1 MSIYPNDRECIALL
15 KEAGCKSR
23 VMIHCCTVRSVADEM
38 VKGFDADAELVTA
51 GALLHDIGRS
61 VDHTIRHAIIGA
73 GIAESLGLPKEI
85 VEIIRKHIGAG
96 LDETDIREFN
106 LPVADYIPR
115 TIEEKIVAHADNLV
129 SDDRVV
135 PHSHSSEKLRRKG
148 SERGAMK
155 VVRLHSELSAI
166 YGRDLDCLVD
176 VLGEHPEFKGPCSAL
191 GKRS

>member
-1 MSIYPNDRECIALL
+1 
-15 KEAGCKSR
+15 
-23 VMIHCCTVRSVADEM
+23 M
-38 VKGFDADAELVTA
+38 VKGFDADKELVIA

-73 GIAESLGLPKEI
+73 GIAESLGLPNEI

-96 LDETDIREFN
+96 LDEMDIREFN
-106 LPVADYIPR
+106 LPVADYVPR

-129 SDDRVV
+129 SDDRIV

-155 VVRLHSELSAI
+155 IERLHSELSAM
-166 YGRDLDCLVD
+166 YGKDLDCMVG
-176 VLGEHPEFKGPCSAL
+176 VLGEYPEFKGPCSAL

>member
-1 MSIYPNDRECIALL
+1 MSTYPNDRECIAIL
-15 KEAGCKSR
+15 KEAGCKKR
-23 VMIHCCTVRSVADEM
+23 VMYHCCTVRSVADEM
-38 VKGFDADAELVTA
+38 VKGLDADAELVTA
-51 GALLHDIGRS
+51 GALLHDLGRS

-96 LDETDIREFN
+96 LDEMDIREFN

-135 PHSHSSEKLRRKG
+135 HHLHACEKLIRKG
-148 SERGAMK
+148 SERGAAK
-155 VVRLHSELSAI
+155 IERLHSELSAM
-166 YGRDLDCLVD
+166 YGNDLDCMVD
-176 VLGEHPEFKGPCSAL
+176 ILGEYPEFKGPCSAL

>member
-1 MSIYPNDRECIALL
+1 
-15 KEAGCKSR
+15 
-23 VMIHCCTVRSVADEM
+23 MIHCCTVRSVADEM

-85 VEIIRKHIGAG
+85 ISIIRKHIGAG
-96 LDETDIREFN
+96 LDDMDIKEFG
-106 LPVADYIPR
+106 LPNGDYIPR

-135 PHSHSSEKLRRKG
+135 AHSHSADKLRRKG
-148 SERGAMK
+148 SERGAAK
-155 VVRLHSELSAI
+155 VERLHSELSAI
-166 YGRDLDCLVD
+166 YGKDLDCMVD
-176 VLGEHPEFKGPCSAL
+176 ILGECPEFRGPCSAL